1 MRNNALLGTDFSS
14 FSIQRSLIHH
24 QRQNKNMKGERQIMG
39 DLLASI
45 FEELEDGRITEQ
57 EFDRTRET
65 LRSIS
70 KEPREIPDPLE
81 RYYCSM

>member
-1 MRNNALLGTDFSS
+1 
-14 FSIQRSLIHH
+14 
-24 QRQNKNMKGERQIMG
+24 MG

>member
-14 FSIQRSLIHH
+14 FSFQRSLIHH